1 MTFPCAILEN
11 HATQSKFLCAIYKNC
26 APYRTRRMQ
35 ELDVKTKQLFYK
47 KKHNYFYEKK
57 HRNLEDN
64 PQIEVELEGI

>member
-1 MTFPCAILEN
+1 
-11 HATQSKFLCAIYKNC
+11 
-26 APYRTRRMQ
+26 MQ